1 MEIDVLRQNL
11 NAISSYPPSLKKVGC
26 EIPGLGFFPGARGLW
41 DTNDNMISNK
51 PIMMLGH
58 DFGAE
63 KDYILSVKRGCENI
77 AGLKWNNLLLLLKK
91 YELNPQDIFFTNAI

>member
-1 MEIDVLRQNL
+1 
-11 NAISSYPPSLKKVGC
+11 
-26 EIPGLGFFPGARGLW
+26 
-41 DTNDNMISNK
+41 
-51 PIMMLGH
+51 MMLGH